1 MDEPDDISKSGMR
14 EALNTA
20 SSANL
25 ISTHQHGE
33 IGSIFDFFKIQGIPY
48 SGTFFST
55 MYIQLLY
62 INLYCSKFPLSITEM
77 YLIK

>member
-1 MDEPDDISKSGMR
+1 MDESGDISKSGMR

-33 IGSIFDFFKIQGIPY
+33 IGSIFVFFKIQGIPVL
-48 SGTFFST
+48 GFFST
-55 MYIQLLY
+55 MFIQLLY